1 MGYIERHRVSLPVS
15 VSAGATQAFFTS
27 RVVAGFVEA
36 IRYTRA
42 TASALS
48 TNAGLVIT
56 GERSGI
62 VILDV
67 TATGDG
73 RTWYPHGQA
82 ENVSGLGLLGVSTGD
97 VSGIWP
103 TKIPVAGERIKVEVA
118 SGGVASGVFSAGN
131 FLDLYI
137 SGY

>member
-1 MGYIERHRVSLPVS
+1 MGYIERHRVALPAS
-15 VSAGATQAFFTS
+15 VSGGATQGFFTS
-27 RVVAGFVEA
+27 RAVAGFVEA

-48 TNAGLVIT
+48 TVAGLVIT

-62 VILDV
+62 VILDA

-82 ENVSGLGLLGVSTGD
+82 ED
-97 VSGIWP
+97 VSGIGLGFTSAATP
-103 TKIPVAGERIKVEVA
+103 PLVPRKIPVANERIKVEVA
-118 SGGVASGVFSAGN
+118 SAGTASTVFSSGN

-137 SGY
+137 SGF